1 MPNLDPSRVTVIQ
14 PETSEEVDAIADDL
28 LSIYSLDPDYD
39 PEWIDNIREFP
50 QYLTIFYIDEQPA
63 GYINIGDAEGYDYLG
78 KDSLQFGG
86 AVLEQYR
93 DTGLTQLVSPTTIR
107 QAFLKSGK
115 KKMLADT
122 HPDNKEARFALTAL
136 GFKHIGKRPNGKL
149 LYKLDRKDVLE
160 QSITKES

>member
-1 MPNLDPSRVTVIQ
+1 MPNISPDRIAIIQ
-14 PETSEEVDAIADDL
+14 PKTPEEVDSIADDL
-28 LSIYSLDPDYD
+28 LAVYSLDPDYD

-50 QYLTIFYIDEQPA
+50 QYLWLFYIDNEPA

-86 AVLEQYR
+86 AVVEHYR
-93 DTGLTQLVSPTTIR
+93 DTGLTFLVSPLAIK
-107 QAFLKSGK
+107 QAFLRSGK

-122 HPDNKEARFALTAL
+122 HPDNKEAQAALAAL
-136 GFKHIGKRPNGKL
+136 GFRRIGNRPNGKL

-160 QSITKES
+160 QPKS